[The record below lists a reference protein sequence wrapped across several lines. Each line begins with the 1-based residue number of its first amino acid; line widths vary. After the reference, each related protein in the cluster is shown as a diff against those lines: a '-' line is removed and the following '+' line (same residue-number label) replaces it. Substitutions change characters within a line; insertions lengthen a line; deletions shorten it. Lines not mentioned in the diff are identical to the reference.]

1 MPAQST
7 QAALA
12 GISKALKEI
21 DHTLKRIL
29 DKVSPPA
36 APK

>member
-1 MPAQST
+1 MAAQST

-21 DHTLKRIL
+21 DLTLKRIL
-29 DKVSPPA
+29 EKVAPPA

>member
-7 QAALA
+7 QAALS

-21 DHTLKRIL
+21 DSTLKRIL
-29 DKVSPPA
+29 EKLGPPP
-36 APK
+36 PK

>member
-12 GISKALKEI
+12 GINKALKQI

-29 DKVSPPA
+29 EKVAPPV

>member
-12 GISKALKEI
+12 GINKALKEI
-21 DHTLKRIL
+21 DLTLKRIL
-29 DKVSPPA
+29 EKVAPPSRE
-36 APK
+36 K